1 MRKYLT
7 LFVVLSL
14 TSASFSSFAQ
24 DGIGILSLNKTAEG
38 STELS
43 LKLEILVIMTLIS
56 FIPAFVIMC
65 TSFTRIIIVLSILR
79 QAIGLQQSPP
89 NKVLIGLAI
98 IFSILI
104 MRPVW
109 TEIDKV
115 AYQPYANDEI
125 TLRQALERGETPL
138 RNFMLAQTQ
147 KATLDQVMVIGGE
160 KPTDNDADIPFMI
173 LLPAFV
179 LSELKIA
186 FQIGFFLY
194 LPFIVIDLVTSA
206 ILQSMGMM
214 MLSPLIVSLPFK
226 LLLFVLLDGWGML
239 MGSLAN
245 SYWIV
250 P

>member
-1 MRKYLT
+1 
-7 LFVVLSL
+7 
-14 TSASFSSFAQ
+14 
-24 DGIGILSLNKTAEG
+24 
-38 STELS
+38 
-43 LKLEILVIMTLIS
+43 
-56 FIPAFVIMC
+56 
-65 TSFTRIIIVLSILR
+65 
-79 QAIGLQQSPP
+79 
-89 NKVLIGLAI
+89 
-98 IFSILI
+98 
-104 MRPVW
+104 
-109 TEIDKV
+109 
-115 AYQPYANDEI
+115 
-125 TLRQALERGETPL
+125 
-138 RNFMLAQTQ
+138 
-147 KATLDQVMVIGGE
+147 MVIGKE

-245 SYWIV
+245 SYWV
-250 P
+250 VL